1 MSDDRR
7 AEGRGRSVLPWVL
20 GAIILLTIAILAGYG
35 AAYLV
40 ANMQHVPVPPGA
52 LVPTQTPSRT
62 PAVSSPVAATPTPIG
77 SPTATRPP
85 LVTRPPQ
92 TPAGTP
98 RVHTVVRGESLT
110 IIAEQYGVDPQEI
123 IDLNEIENPNRI
135 FPGQQLLIPPPTGP

>member
-1 MSDDRR
+1 L
-7 AEGRGRSVLPWVL
+7 LPWVF

-62 PAVSSPVAATPTPIG
+62 PAVTSPVAATPTPIG

-98 RVHTVVRGESLT
+98 RVHTVARGEFLSL
-110 IIAEQYGVDPQEI
+110 IAELYDVDPQDI
-123 IDLNEIENPNRI
+123 IDLNDIENPNRI
-135 FPGQQLLIPPPTGP
+135 FPGQVLLIPPPTGP

>member
-1 MSDDRR
+1 M
-7 AEGRGRSVLPWVL
+7 LPWVL
-20 GAIILLTIAILAGYG
+20 GAMILLTIAILAGYG

-52 LVPTQTPSRT
+52 LVPTQAPSRT
-62 PAVSSPVAATPTPIG
+62 PADSSPVAATPTPME

-98 RVHTVVRGESLT
+98 RVHIVARGESLS

-123 IDLNEIENPNRI
+123 IDLNELDNPNLI
-135 FPGQQLLIPPPTGP
+135 VPGQELLIPPPTGP